1 MKMIGIAAIG
11 RYPMR
16 LRDMSG
22 GRRMAATARAA
33 ARGLAQPR
41 SPLAAPM
48 SNRGQAAHGALF
60 SGSSHAA
67 GAPFRVKLFAYDDS
81 LFIDDAYVIKGVP
94 GRLLFHFLRLYAESG
109 RCDFTNRE
117 VRLESALRL
126 PDLKDNL
133 ETRLILL
140 RRRLEER
147 QTPVRLS
154 RPGRGQIRLEVE
166 GSPRLEL
173 IADN

>member
-1 MKMIGIAAIG
+1 M
-11 RYPMR
+11 
-16 LRDMSG
+16 
-22 GRRMAATARAA
+22 
-33 ARGLAQPR
+33 
-41 SPLAAPM
+41 
-48 SNRGQAAHGALF
+48 
-60 SGSSHAA
+60 
-67 GAPFRVKLFAYDDS
+67 
-81 LFIDDAYVIKGVP
+81 P

-147 QTPVRLS
+147 QAPVRLS

-166 GSPRLEL
+166 GSPHLEF
-173 IADN
+173 IADT